1 MLLLLL
7 LLLLTTA
14 VTTARTA
21 TATRTSTTAT
31 TSIYYCLCSCCCC
44 RCSVAVASTVLD
56 QSYHCE
62 TDSRFIVTVLASAAS
77 SLTSAA
83 GVARSSFVVISFPT
97 GIITAT
103 TITTRMT
110 VRSCRRNTGQ
120 TSILRSSC
128 LIPMVMRMR
137 SLVRIVTLFHLSVIQ
152 TGWPP
157 FSPSEAVP
165 LSPAALHSG
174 HSRPCAG
181 PLLQALGCR
190 AWEFGLSV
198 QGSHSSW
205 MYAFGFEA

>member
-1 MLLLLL
+1 
-7 LLLLTTA
+7 
-14 VTTARTA
+14 
-21 TATRTSTTAT
+21 
-31 TSIYYCLCSCCCC
+31 
-44 RCSVAVASTVLD
+44 
-56 QSYHCE
+56 
-62 TDSRFIVTVLASAAS
+62 
-77 SLTSAA
+77 
-83 GVARSSFVVISFPT
+83 
-97 GIITAT
+97 
-103 TITTRMT
+103 
-110 VRSCRRNTGQ
+110 
-120 TSILRSSC
+120 
-128 LIPMVMRMR
+128 MR

-205 MYAFGFEA
+205 MYAFGFEAWECQGRIMSMAFQINRGRNGTVITPRTEKGQIREDLKAWVSASPFYTKFMRYIHIYICTCIHIHMYIYICTHACMYVCMYVRMYVCRYVWLCMYVLCMYVHT